1 MADSS
6 SSRSSVGSRGIPEGF
21 APVPFG
27 KGFVDMVGPL
37 YVKREGRN
45 ATLGLWVEDRHT
57 NPAGICHGG
66 MLMTVADMQI
76 GVGVQAHTEL
86 GKFIPTVNM
95 TVDFISA
102 AREGDWIQGSTDVH
116 RVTRNF
122 AFASC
127 LLESAAGETILRANG
142 IVKIPSG
149 DGLPRKTR
157 VKD

>member
-1 MADSS
+1 MADS
-6 SSRSSVGSRGIPEGF
+6 SSRSSVGSPGIPAGF
-21 APVPFG
+21 APAPFG
-27 KGFVDMVGPL
+27 TGFVDMVGPL
-37 YVKREGRN
+37 YLKQEGR
-45 ATLGLWVEDRHT
+45 AAMLGLLVEERHT

-66 MLMTVADMQI
+66 MLMTIADMQI
-76 GVGVQAHTEL
+76 GVGVRAHAEL
-86 GKFIPTVNM
+86 RKFIPTVNM

-102 AREGDWIQGSTDVH
+102 AKAGDWIQGSTDVH

-149 DGLPRKTR
+149 DGLPRKP
-157 VKD
+157 KADS